1 MISSQWLLYSLTA
14 ILVARFQLDLQAANR
29 KAVDI
34 GTLSDEQGDGPHS
47 HSGTRSLI
55 FERAVGSLAASTG
68 IIEDYDIDDDISS
81 LEDSVLDKPEEHRS
95 ISDAG
100 EMRITEEHGI
110 TEVPLTA

>member
-1 MISSQWLLYSLTA
+1 MISSQRLPHSLTA

-55 FERAVGSLAASTG
+55 FERAVGSLAALVSRHICVQKHTVS
-68 IIEDYDIDDDISS
+68 EQNVHETSS
-81 LEDSVLDKPEEHRS
+81 FQTDFACTADVESVPRD
-95 ISDAG
+95 
-100 EMRITEEHGI
+100 
-110 TEVPLTA
+110 